1 MWKFYFQNTSRVFL
15 ELFLEIWHISIP
27 RTTYPYTKELDKT
40 MEIGFSDLFLQY
52 FQNIYIVWKRPIFS
66 SVLLTDINATVE
78 LLSIIKD
85 DSCATV
91 SLPGT

>member
-1 MWKFYFQNTSRVFL
+1 MEVLFPEYFQG
-15 ELFLEIWHISIP
+15 IP
-27 RTTYPYTKELDKT
+27 RNMAYFHTTDNLSIYLESDKT

-52 FQNIYIVWKRPIFS
+52 FQNIFILWKRPIFS